1 MEVKHED
8 KDEQTN
14 YLQMACNMVG
24 LGVNYIQID
33 LILRLQKEI
42 KEKKGK
48 FSISD
53 GVDINEKWK
62 EDWDNYFEKQE
73 QKNDLSPN

>member
-8 KDEQTN
+8 KLEETS

-33 LILRLQKEI
+33 LVLRLQKAI

-62 EDWDNYFEKQE
+62 EDWDNYFERQDNQTRYK
-73 QKNDLSPN
+73 P